1 MPGLNEILLI
11 VLIIGGLF
19 ILPRIMGR
27 GRETMPVTERQPVE
41 ISGPMRLAIAAS
53 MLWLAAAA
61 LYLEPWKGN
70 TVLFLVLGPGPIV
83 LAWAA
88 NWVRAGFKKSR

>member
-1 MPGLNEILLI
+1 
-11 VLIIGGLF
+11 
-19 ILPRIMGR
+19 
-27 GRETMPVTERQPVE
+27 
-41 ISGPMRLAIAAS
+41 
-53 MLWLAAAA
+53 

-88 NWVRAGFKKSR
+88 NWVRAGFKK